1 MVRGAERLPERLA
14 AKLSMEKLKTQKR
27 REATTTPSVRFM
39 PGIVRLRA
47 RFNRNRLVVLIGDR
61 QRLSPIRVTQSSPT
75 IIARTLRNARSNRK
89 AGLQLVHPRLH
100 FMSVNLL
107 PDIRRPV
114 LVKLAWIFD
123 EENVIGVNLK
133 IAALKRTDRNRIG
146 LALERKARHHLLDPR
161 SQRRNIGHHIL
172 NRELLQGRQ
181 QSRLVL
187 EIRPVPLP
195 IIGIVSKLITDLHP
209 YRLLGQ
215 LARRRQ
221 IIGMQLL
228 RRNVVVRLQRRFR
241 LGLRLFLHSRAPLV
255 HDVSRP
261 PARNHKGGPPKDLE
275 LFSSRA
281 PLVHDVIRPPARNHK
296 GGHQKDLQF
305 FPKLRAEGHYLR
317 TFVWGRAPR
326 PSKPSEARQL
336 PALTITLDPL

>member
-89 AGLQLVHPRLH
+89 AGLQLAHPRLH

-107 PDIRRPV
+107 PHIRRPV

-123 EENVIGVNLK
+123 EENVIGVNLEV
-133 IAALKRTDRNRIG
+133 AALNRTDRKRIG

-172 NRELLQGRQ
+172 NRQLLQRRQ
-181 QSRLVL
+181 QSRLMP

-221 IIGMQLL
+221 IISMQLL

-241 LGLRLFLHSRAPLV
+241 LGLSLVLHSRAPRV
-255 HDVSRP
+255 HDVGRASP
-261 PARNHKGGPPKDLE
+261 RNSQGGPPKSSAF
-275 LFSSRA
+275 FSEPR
-281 PLVHDVIRPPARNHK
+281 
-296 GGHQKDLQF
+296 GGGLLSKTLGGGAGLG
-305 FPKLRAEGHYLR
+305 PVKAERSSAVACAH
-317 TFVWGRAPR
+317 
-326 PSKPSEARQL
+326 
-336 PALTITLDPL
+336 